1 MLRDEV
7 APLDEVER
15 IATLARNGIESA
27 AALSTELN
35 QLEREL
41 GQLED
46 KMQADPGPSPT
57 RKRARLG
64 LTDDRRRIEDPD
76 QWLRDVRA
84 ERRRVTELLRQGK
97 AAEVSGSGGVDDTD
111 DLPRL
116 ARELDEMLATHEA
129 AIVEQSRKR
138 ALDGL
143 RHDHQ
148 VRSVGSQCL
157 VSSAKIVSVLFFL
170 AHVSLSQ
177 SSLGHY
183 TLVTLRKVG
192 IASIETTR
200 FDKDLNRFAGE
211 LMETL
216 LQVTLDTE
224 RIRVP
229 EILYQP
235 HIIGSSACGLSEIL
249 EHTFAQFSP
258 AVAENLAA
266 NVFLTGQ
273 EVRPLFFLSLATR
286 SRVLHSFYHALL
298 SSNPKWTNRVP
309 LSKGRGFS

>member
-84 ERRRVTELLRQGK
+84 ERRRVAELLRQGE
-97 AAEVSGSGGVDDTD
+97 AAEVSGSGGVVDTD

-116 ARELDEMLATHEA
+116 ARELDEMLATHEE

-157 VSSAKIVSVLFFL
+157 LSSARIVSGLFVL
-170 AHVSLSQ
+170 
-177 SSLGHY
+177 
-183 TLVTLRKVG
+183 
-192 IASIETTR
+192 
-200 FDKDLNRFAGE
+200 
-211 LMETL
+211 
-216 LQVTLDTE
+216 
-224 RIRVP
+224 
-229 EILYQP
+229 
-235 HIIGSSACGLSEIL
+235 
-249 EHTFAQFSP
+249 
-258 AVAENLAA
+258 
-266 NVFLTGQ
+266 
-273 EVRPLFFLSLATR
+273 
-286 SRVLHSFYHALL
+286 
-298 SSNPKWTNRVP
+298 
-309 LSKGRGFS
+309 